1 MKDLIVRRLTLSVFM
16 TLILVLT
23 FSVTNIMD
31 AQVPDIIVPQKIESQ
46 TSKASHENDTVPVA
60 ARFNIAISEIMYV
73 TNTDKLPQWIEL
85 HNRSG
90 RKVSLEGWEVTIM
103 NHPADKSVLATTL
116 IFTLGAEIL
125 DRNQVLLLVTERG
138 PNSGVGTAKGDIQA
152 DRVVILKDLIGGTPG
167 YRLLSQTA
175 FKIILTAPAI
185 SKTAHRRKRL
195 SDIVGN
201 LGEIP
206 AWKLP
211 LIEGNQRSS
220 LIRAYEGNNATGRAY
235 DGTAADGWELTGKKG
250 AQYTTPHTT
259 YYGHHSDHSTPGYRA
274 LAPMPVERSPLLV
287 ERSPLPVELSKFRPE
302 RKRSSSEVVIRWITE
317 SETNNAGF
325 NILRSENRDGEFT
338 KLRFVAGQ
346 GTTSERTLYEWT
358 DKTAKP
364 NVVYYYQLEC
374 VSVDGTRQTLRMS
387 RLRGNIGRSRHP
399 VDPFWWRNLNQ

>member
-16 TLILVLT
+16 TLILA
-23 FSVTNIMD
+23 FSVLNSMD
-31 AQVPDIIVPQKIESQ
+31 AQVPDIIVSQKIESQ

-60 ARFNIAISEIMYV
+60 TRFNIAISEIMYA

-90 RKVSLEGWEVTIM
+90 QQVSLEGWEVTIM
-103 NHPADKSVLATTL
+103 NHPADKSVLATML

-125 DRNQVLLLVTERG
+125 DRNQVLLLVTEQG

-175 FKIILTAPAI
+175 FKITLRAPATP
-185 SKTAHRRKRL
+185 KTTRRRKVL
-195 SDIVGN
+195 SDMVGN

-206 AWKLP
+206 EWELP
-211 LIEGNQRSS
+211 LIEGKRSS
-220 LIRAYEGNNATGRAY
+220 IIRAYEGNNATGGAY
-235 DGTAADGWELTGKKG
+235 DGTAADGWELTAKKG
-250 AQYTTPHTT
+250 AQYITPHTT
-259 YYGHHSDHSTPGYRA
+259 YYGHRSDHGTPGYRA
-274 LAPMPVERSPLLV
+274 LAPMPVDP
-287 ERSPLPVELSKFRPE
+287 SPLPVELSKFRPE
-302 RKRSSSEVVIRWITE
+302 RKKSTGEVAIRWITE

-346 GTTSERTLYEWT
+346 DTTSERTLYEWVDT
-358 DKTAKP
+358 TAKP
-364 NVVYYYQLEC
+364 NVVYYYQIEC
-374 VSVDGTRQTLRMS
+374 VSVDGVRQTLRMS
-387 RLRGNIGRSRHP
+387 RLRAQRTY
-399 VDPFWWRNLNQ
+399 